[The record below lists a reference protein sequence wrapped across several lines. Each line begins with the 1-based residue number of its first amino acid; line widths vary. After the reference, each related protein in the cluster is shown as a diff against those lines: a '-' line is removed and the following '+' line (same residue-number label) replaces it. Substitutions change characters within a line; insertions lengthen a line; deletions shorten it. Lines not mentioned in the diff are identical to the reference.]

1 MAFISNKSAAKV
13 HLFFHSSKYVTLVFA
28 HITKKSY
35 LCGVLYFQNKM
46 KLVFASNNKHKL
58 DEVRKILP
66 NEICVIGLAEL
77 GFHAEIDETGE
88 TLEENSALKAE
99 TIWAWIVQQQLT
111 HEVDGVF
118 ADDTGLEIR
127 ALGGAPGV
135 RTARWAGEDCNDAS
149 NRQKALQELS
159 GITDREACFR
169 TVITLITQQGTQQVE
184 GIVNGR
190 ISEAEE
196 GNGGFG
202 YDPVFIPEGYEQT
215 FASLPTEVKNSISH
229 RARAMEAMR
238 KDLRV
243 KS

>member
-1 MAFISNKSAAKV
+1 
-13 HLFFHSSKYVTLVFA
+13 
-28 HITKKSY
+28 
-35 LCGVLYFQNKM
+35 M

-58 DEVRKILP
+58 EEVRKILP
-66 NEICVIGLAEL
+66 ANICVISLAEL

-88 TLEENSALKAE
+88 TLEANSALKAK
-99 TIWAWIVQQQLT
+99 TIWTWIAQQQLT

-149 NRQKALQELS
+149 NRQKALQELQ
-159 GITDREACFR
+159 GITNREARFR
-169 TVITLITQQGTQQVE
+169 TVITLVRGERQEAKGERIEQVE
-184 GIVNGR
+184 GIVNGQ

-202 YDPVFIPEGYEQT
+202 YDPVFIPEGYDKT
-215 FASLPTEVKNSISH
+215 FAELPAEVKNSISH
-229 RARAMEAMR
+229 RARAMETMR
-238 KDLRV
+238 ELL
-243 KS
+243 SNNN